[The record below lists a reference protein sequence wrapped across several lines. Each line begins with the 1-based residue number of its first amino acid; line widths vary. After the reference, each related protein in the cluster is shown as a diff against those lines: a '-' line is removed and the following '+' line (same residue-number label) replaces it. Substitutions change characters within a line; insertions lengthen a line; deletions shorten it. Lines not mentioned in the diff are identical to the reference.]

1 MSRLTT
7 LPHPS
12 ALRRIGNSLF
22 PVPVAALLL
31 LLVAMAGTA
40 NAQITNTVTVTGSF
54 GGAPVTDTAT
64 ETVDVE
70 DAASQLTITKSAVL
84 NDEITADGFAEAGET
99 ITYSFAVE
107 NTGNVTLTNIFVN
120 DTHGGTGPPL
130 VLGGETLTA
139 DNGTIGDST
148 DAAVDGVWD
157 TIAPGDIVTFTATY
171 TVNQTDVDTLQ

>member
-1 MSRLTT
+1 MKQITI
-7 LPHPS
+7 
-12 ALRRIGNSLF
+12 AANNNAFKWIGNSLF
-22 PVPVAALLL
+22 LASFVVMLSLFI
-31 LLVAMAGTA
+31 AMAPSA

-54 GGAPVTDTAT
+54 GGSPVTDTAS
-64 ETVDVE
+64 ESVDVE
-70 DAASQLTITKSAVL
+70 DAASALSVTKTAVL

-120 DTHGGTGPPL
+120 DTHGGTGPAL
-130 VLGGETLTA
+130 ILSGETLTA
-139 DNGTIGDST
+139 DNGTLGDST
-148 DAAVDGVWD
+148 DAAINGVWD